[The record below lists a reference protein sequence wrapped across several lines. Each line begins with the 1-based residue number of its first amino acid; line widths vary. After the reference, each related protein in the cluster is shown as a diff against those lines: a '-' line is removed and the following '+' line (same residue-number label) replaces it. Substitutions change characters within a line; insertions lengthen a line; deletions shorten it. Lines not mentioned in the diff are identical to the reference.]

1 MKKAMVSAV
10 MIISL
15 LGCAAAFDGSGGV
28 GMRPGEAEAERLFDM
43 GIGRPWVG
51 GDPPHGGSFDIRFSQ
66 YYSWTGWS
74 SSSMRHIE
82 PPRKPEVRGK
92 TPSTV
97 YFSYSMQ
104 AVPYVQYET
113 YPTYGANAL
122 WILGETSWTQYAQV
136 PLGSSLSLLATSSL
150 GGRGCLYEIDP
161 FGTVSANSLRFF
173 TGSSQLGFY
182 ADKPGRHQ
190 LYFVVDGQVSNRVTV
205 DVVSFYQQHEP
216 PVAYPPPSGPYW

>member
-1 MKKAMVSAV
+1 MKKALVSAV

-15 LGCAAAFDGSGGV
+15 LGCAAAFDGIGGV

-82 PPRKPEVRGK
+82 PPRKPEGRGK

-136 PLGSSLSLLATSSL
+136 PLGSSLSLLATSSR

>member
-1 MKKAMVSAV
+1 
-10 MIISL
+10 
-15 LGCAAAFDGSGGV
+15 
-28 GMRPGEAEAERLFDM
+28 
-43 GIGRPWVG
+43 
-51 GDPPHGGSFDIRFSQ
+51 
-66 YYSWTGWS
+66 
-74 SSSMRHIE
+74 MRHIE

-136 PLGSSLSLLATSSL
+136 PLGSSLSLLATSSR